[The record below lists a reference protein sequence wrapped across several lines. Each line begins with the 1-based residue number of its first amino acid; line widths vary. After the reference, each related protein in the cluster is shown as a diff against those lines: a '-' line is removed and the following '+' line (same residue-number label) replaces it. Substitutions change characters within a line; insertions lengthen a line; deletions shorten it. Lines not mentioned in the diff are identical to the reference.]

1 MRPKRG
7 VMRVTLKDIAART
20 GYTAN
25 TVSRALKDK
34 EDIGAETRKS
44 IQEIAREMGYI
55 SDSLAAALRTGQT
68 GAIAVVL
75 GDISN
80 PHFALIAREI
90 ETSARK
96 HHYST
101 IILNSD
107 EDAEIESEA
116 LRLALSRKVDG
127 MIICPT
133 QWNRDNLEFLRRQ
146 YAPFVL
152 IGRHF
157 PGAEVESVVCDDFK
171 GGRLAAEHLL
181 ARGHRRILFLNGPS
195 HISSAIER
203 VAGYRA
209 ALTDAGVPCDARL
222 EREIPIVAGDC
233 RRVIYRVLDEGV
245 DFTAI
250 IAFSDL
256 IAWEAMYALQK
267 RGLENPRD
275 YAIVGF
281 DNIQSKFFAPFPLT
295 SVGSSRA
302 SLGRRAFHQLL
313 QRLNTGAEPKVWKT
327 VLDATLVVRES
338 SLTAVAELYPSSPA
352 KAASGD
358 FGRGRR
364 ETPS

>member
-1 MRPKRG
+1 MRRRQE
-7 VMRVTLKDIAART
+7 VVRITLKDIAEQT

-25 TVSRALKDK
+25 TISRALKDK
-34 EDIGAETRKS
+34 DDIAPETRKR
-44 IQEIAREMGYI
+44 IQETAREMGYI
-55 SDSLAAALRTGQT
+55 SDSIAGSLRTGT
-68 GAIAVVL
+68 TRTIAVIL

-80 PHFALIAREI
+80 PHFAIIAREI
-90 ETSARK
+90 ELIARK

-101 IILNSD
+101 IIFNSD

-116 LRLALSRKVDG
+116 LRSALSRKVDG
-127 MIICPT
+127 IIICPT
-133 QWNRDNLEFLRRQ
+133 QRNRDNLDFLRRQ
-146 YAPFVL
+146 QVPFVL

-157 PGAEVESVVCDDFK
+157 PGVEVESVVCDDFK
-171 GGRLAAEHLL
+171 GGQLAAEHLL

-195 HISSAIER
+195 HISSATER

-209 ALTDAGVPCDARL
+209 ALAQAGVPCDPRL

-281 DNIQSKFFAPFPLT
+281 DNIQSKFFFPFPLT
-295 SVGSSRA
+295 SVGTSRTTMA
-302 SLGRRAFHQLL
+302 RRAFHQLL
-313 QRLNTGAEPKVWKT
+313 QRLNAETEPKVWRT
-327 VLDATLVVRES
+327 VLDTTLVVRES
-338 SLTAVAELYPSSPA
+338 SSTVI
-352 KAASGD
+352 AARS
-358 FGRGRR
+358 
-364 ETPS
+364 

>member
-1 MRPKRG
+1 MRRRRG
-7 VMRVTLKDIAART
+7 VMRVTLKDIATRA

-44 IQEIAREMGYI
+44 IQGIAEEMGYI
-55 SDSLAAALRTGQT
+55 SDSIAASLRTGQT
-68 GAIAVVL
+68 GTIAVVL

-80 PHFALIAREI
+80 PHFAIIAREI
-90 ETSARK
+90 ELSARK
-96 HHYST
+96 HRYST

-107 EDAEIESEA
+107 EDAKIESEA
-116 LRLALSRKVDG
+116 LRSALSRKVDG
-127 MIICPT
+127 VIICPT
-133 QWNRDNLEFLRRQ
+133 QRNRDNLEFLRRQ
-146 YAPFVL
+146 QVPFVL

-171 GGRLAAEHLL
+171 GGKLAAEHLL
-181 ARGHRRILFLNGPS
+181 ARHHRRILFLNGPS

-209 ALTDAGVPCDARL
+209 ALTQAGVPCDPRL
-222 EREIPIVAGDC
+222 EWEIPIVAGDC
-233 RRVIYRVLDEGV
+233 RHVIYRVLDEGV

-281 DNIQSKFFAPFPLT
+281 DNIQSKFFFPFPLT
-295 SVGSSRA
+295 SVGTSRTTMA
-302 SLGRRAFHQLL
+302 RRAFHQLL
-313 QRLNTGAEPKVWKT
+313 QQLNNETEPKVWRT
-327 VLDATLVVRES
+327 VLDTKLVVRES
-338 SLTAVAELYPSSPA
+338 SSTAAPSVRESDRSHLPSGPAEPA
-352 KAASGD
+352 WKA
-358 FGRGRR
+358 
-364 ETPS
+364 

>member
-1 MRPKRG
+1 
-7 VMRVTLKDIAART
+7 MRVTLKDIAART

-55 SDSLAAALRTGQT
+55 SDSLAAALRTGQS

-80 PHFALIAREI
+80 PHFAIIAREI
-90 ETSARK
+90 ELSARK
-96 HHYST
+96 QHYST
-101 IILNSD
+101 MILNSD
-107 EDAEIESEA
+107 EDAKIESEA

-127 MIICPT
+127 IIICPT
-133 QWNRDNLEFLRRQ
+133 QWNRENLEFLCRQ
-146 YAPFVL
+146 QAPFVL

-171 GGRLAAEHLL
+171 GGQLAAEHLL

-203 VAGYRA
+203 VAGYRV
-209 ALTDAGVPCDARL
+209 ALAQAGVPCDPRL

-233 RRVIYRVLDEGV
+233 RHVIYRVLDEGV

-281 DNIQSKFFAPFPLT
+281 DNIQSKFFFPFSLT
-295 SVGSSRA
+295 SVGASRTNMA
-302 SLGRRAFHQLL
+302 RRAFHQLL
-313 QRLNTGAEPKVWKT
+313 QRLNTGTEPKVWKT
-327 VLDATLVVRES
+327 VLDITLVVRES
-338 SLTAVAELYPSSPA
+338 SSTVVAPVRESNRSLSPPGSA
-352 KAASGD
+352 EPVWKA
-358 FGRGRR
+358 
-364 ETPS
+364 

>member
-1 MRPKRG
+1 
-7 VMRVTLKDIAART
+7 MRVTLKDIAART

-34 EDIGAETRKS
+34 QDIGAETRKS

-68 GAIAVVL
+68 RTIAVVL

-80 PHFALIAREI
+80 PHFAIIAREI
-90 ETSARK
+90 ELSARK

-127 MIICPT
+127 IIICPT

-146 YAPFVL
+146 QVPFVL

-171 GGRLAAEHLL
+171 GGRLAAEHLI

-195 HISSAIER
+195 ISPAPSSGWPATGPPWPR
-203 VAGYRA
+203 PAYPSTPGWNGKSLSSPATAG
-209 ALTDAGVPCDARL
+209 
-222 EREIPIVAGDC
+222 E
-233 RRVIYRVLDEGV
+233 VIYRVLDEGV
-245 DFTAI
+245 DFTAVV
-250 IAFSDL
+250 AFSDL

-281 DNIQSKFFAPFPLT
+281 DNIQSKFFFPFPLT
-295 SVGSSRA
+295 SVAPPAPPWPGARSTNCSS
-302 SLGRRAFHQLL
+302 G
-313 QRLNTGAEPKVWKT
+313 
-327 VLDATLVVRES
+327 
-338 SLTAVAELYPSSPA
+338 
-352 KAASGD
+352 
-358 FGRGRR
+358 
-364 ETPS
+364 

>member
-1 MRPKRG
+1 
-7 VMRVTLKDIAART
+7 MRVTLKDIAART

-68 GAIAVVL
+68 GTIAVVL

-80 PHFALIAREI
+80 PHFAIIAREI
-90 ETSARK
+90 ELEARRR
-96 HHYST
+96 HYST

-127 MIICPT
+127 IIICPT
-133 QWNRDNLEFLRRQ
+133 QRNRDNLEFLRRQ
-146 YAPFVL
+146 QAPFVL

-171 GGRLAAEHLL
+171 GGQLAAEHLI

-195 HISSAIER
+195 HISSASER

-209 ALTDAGVPCDARL
+209 ALARAGVPCDPRL

-233 RRVIYRVLDEGV
+233 RHVIYRVLDEGV

-281 DNIQSKFFAPFPLT
+281 DNIQSKFFFPFPLT
-295 SVGSSRA
+295 SVGASRTTM
-302 SLGRRAFHQLL
+302 GRRAFHQLL
-313 QRLNTGAEPKVWKT
+313 QRLNAGTEPKVWRT
-327 VLDATLVVRES
+327 VLDTTLVVRES
-338 SLTAVAELYPSSPA
+338 SSTVVAAVRESSRSLSPPGPAESA
-352 KAASGD
+352 
-358 FGRGRR
+358 
-364 ETPS
+364 